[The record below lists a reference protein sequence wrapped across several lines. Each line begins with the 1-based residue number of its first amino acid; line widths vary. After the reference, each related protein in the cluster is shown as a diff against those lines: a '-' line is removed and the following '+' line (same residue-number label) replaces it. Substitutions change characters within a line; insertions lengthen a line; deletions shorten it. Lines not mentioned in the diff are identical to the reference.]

1 MSYRNPQGN
10 IDTQSGQ
17 YIRKLQQDIT
27 QGVAGYAKGLA
38 IKRKEEQEAL
48 KQTIKDNQAL
58 ALKQDQWDMDIRSQV
73 ATAAGEVKSKSP
85 FMSMQMREQLNERID
100 TVSKYIGLPN
110 LTDAQKQEIINIKQ
124 LPSVIKQFGVNSG
137 TYTEDIRTQ
146 LKNQG
151 SFGGIDPTYSS
162 ELTETF
168 LGLSGDSSVEGETF
182 WKMDTTGTEGPV
194 VMIGFKKAGQNETR
208 WVNSNQYNDLASSGE
223 TSAVAVIRDASADM
237 QSMIN
242 TALMGNAEG
251 KGNIKGEYWEGQ
263 EAEKIGDVKAGG
275 KITGERQSLTVNK
288 ELLKQNIKDQVL
300 ADVNNTSVTNQNKVG
315 WYNKF
320 QTDLKKDKA
329 QLIPHGELLTEEKAL
344 ELADLYADYAIEYYL
359 PPGGNIVS
367 TVGLRDSS
375 SSTSDARKTEAS
387 KGNAESLATDI
398 LNAVNKKDR
407 SYFTGNTYRGK
418 EIIDVEYNDKD
429 QVQFILATGSTVEDE
444 DGNRVREQ
452 RKSSFFDVKDAN
464 NMANLYG
471 SFSVDR
477 FGSDAESEAIR
488 LYGEKFIK
496 NKIKQDKP
504 RGTRFGGLGS
514 TSSSGGRG

>member
-27 QGVAGYAKGLA
+27 QGVSGYAKGLD
-38 IKRKEEQEAL
+38 IKRKQAQEDIKKKIKETEAL
-48 KQTIKDNQAL
+48 GLQ
-58 ALKQDQWDMDIRSQV
+58 QDQWDMNIRSQV

-110 LTDAQKQEIINIKQ
+110 LTDAQKQEIVNIKQ
-124 LPSVIKQFGVNSG
+124 LPSVIKQFGINSG
-137 TYTEDIRTQ
+137 TYTENIRTQ
-146 LKNQG
+146 LQNQG

-182 WKMDTTGTEGPV
+182 WKMDTSGTEGPI
-194 VMIGFKKAGQNETR
+194 VMMGFKKKGQDETR
-208 WVNSNQYNDLASSGE
+208 WVNSNQYNDLADSGE
-223 TSAVAVIRDASADM
+223 TSAVAVIRDVSKDM
-237 QSMIN
+237 QGMVN
-242 TALMGNAEG
+242 TALMGNKEG
-251 KGNIKGEYWEGQ
+251 KGNIKGEYWDGQ
-263 EAEKIGDVKAGG
+263 NAEKIGDVKAGG

-288 ELLKQNIKDQVL
+288 DLLKENIKDQVI
-300 ADVNNTSVTNQNKVG
+300 ASVNNTAITNQEKIG
-315 WYNKF
+315 LYNKF
-320 QTDLKKDKA
+320 QRDLKKEDA
-329 QLIPHGELLTEEKAL
+329 SLLEHGQLLNEEKIL
-344 ELADLYADYAIEYYL
+344 ELADLYSDYAIEYYL

-367 TVGLRDSS
+367 TVGLRDNSS
-375 SSTSDARKTEAS
+375 SNSDARKTEAS
-387 KGNAESLATDI
+387 QGNAESLATDI
-398 LNAVNKKDR
+398 LNAVNNKDR
-407 SYFTGNTYRGK
+407 SYFAGNTYRGK
-418 EIIDVEYNDKD
+418 EIIDVLYDDKD
-429 QVQFILATGSTVEDE
+429 QIQFILATGSTVDDG

-496 NKIKQDKP
+496 NKINEEKP
-504 RGTRFGGLGS
+504 KGNRFVGGFGN
-514 TSSSGGRG
+514 TSSSGK

>member
-38 IKRKEEQEAL
+38 VKKKEDQEAL
-48 KQTIKDNQAL
+48 KQTIKDNKAL

-124 LPSVIKQFGVNSG
+124 LPGVIKQFGINSG

-194 VMIGFKKAGQNETR
+194 VMMGFKKAGQDETR

-223 TSAVAVIRDASADM
+223 TSAVAVIRDASTDM

-242 TALMGNAEG
+242 TALMGNSEG
-251 KGNIKGEYWEGQ
+251 KGRIKGEYWEGQ
-263 EAEKIGDVKAGG
+263 EAKKIGDVKAGG
-275 KITGERQSLTVNK
+275 VVTGERQSLTVNK
-288 ELLKQNIKDQVL
+288 DLLKQNIKDQVI
-300 ADVNNTSVTNQNKVG
+300 ASVNNTSLTNQQKIG

-320 QTDLKKDKA
+320 QIDLKKEDA
-329 QLIPHGELLTEEKAL
+329 MLLEHGQLLNEEQTL
-344 ELADLYADYAIEYYL
+344 ELADLYSDYAIEYYL

-367 TVGLRDSS
+367 TVGLRDTS

-387 KGNAESLATDI
+387 KSNAESLATDI
-398 LNAVNKKDR
+398 LNAVNSKSK
-407 SYFTGNTYRGK
+407 SYFAGNTYRGK
-418 EIIDVEYNDKD
+418 EIVDVNYNDKD
-429 QVQFILATGSTVEDE
+429 QVQFIFRTGKTLEDK
-444 DGNRVREQ
+444 DGNRTPEESQ
-452 RKSSFFDVKDAN
+452 SSFFDIKNPN

-477 FGSDAESEAIR
+477 FGTDTESEAIR

-504 RGTRFGGLGS
+504 RGTRFGSFGIPS
-514 TSSSGGRG
+514 TSGGR

>member
-27 QGVAGYAKGLA
+27 QGVAGYAKGLD

-367 TVGLRDSS
+367 TVGLRDNSS
-375 SSTSDARKTEAS
+375 SNSDARKTEAS
-387 KGNAESLATDI
+387 QGNAESLATDI
-398 LNAVNKKDR
+398 LNAVNNKDR
-407 SYFTGNTYRGK
+407 SYFAGNTYRGK
-418 EIIDVEYNDKD
+418 EIIDVLYDDKD
-429 QVQFILATGSTVEDE
+429 QVQFILATGSTVDDG

-452 RKSSFFDVKDAN
+452 RKSSFFDVKNAN

>member
-10 IDTQSGQ
+10 VDTQSGQ
-17 YIRKLQQDIT
+17 YIRQMQQEIT
-27 QGVAGYAKGLA
+27 QGVDKYAKGLA

-124 LPSVIKQFGVNSG
+124 LPGVIKQFGVNSG

-251 KGNIKGEYWEGQ
+251 KGKIKGEYWEGQ

-367 TVGLRDSS
+367 TVGLRDNSS
-375 SSTSDARKTEAS
+375 SNSDARKTEAS
-387 KGNAESLATDI
+387 QDNAESLATDI
-398 LNAVNKKDR
+398 LNAVNNKDR
-407 SYFTGNTYRGK
+407 SYFAGNTYRGK
-418 EIIDVEYNDKD
+418 EIIDVIYDDKD
-429 QVQFILATGSTVEDE
+429 QVQFILATGSTVDDG

-452 RKSSFFDVKDAN
+452 RKSSFFDVKNAN